1 MPKLSTIV
9 IFLLGW
15 SSLTAQV
22 SSPVTAA
29 AVYDTRKSVIVDSA
43 AVVSPHPLATR
54 VGVEVMRKGGN
65 AIDAAV
71 AVQFA
76 IAVIYPRAG
85 NIGGGGLMVI
95 REANGETAALD
106 YREKAPAAASRDM
119 YLDAAGNPV
128 EGLSTDGHL
137 AAGVP
142 GTVAGLVEAHKRYG
156 QLRWE
161 ELLQP
166 AIELAAKGFAITA
179 AEAERLR
186 NFQGDFR
193 AYNDEGCVFIRNNWQ
208 EGDRLVQR
216 DLAAALVRIQQR
228 GHDGFYRG
236 ETASL
241 IVNEMRE
248 GGGFI
253 TARDLKEYRAQWRT
267 PVSGY
272 YRGYKVISM
281 PPPSSGG
288 VALLQMLA
296 ACEPYPVASYGFQQ
310 PAAVHL
316 VVEAARRAYAD
327 RAAWLGDTD
336 YFPVPVNSLTDTAY
350 VRMRMRTFDP
360 AHASPSDSIA
370 GGKVT
375 LLKES
380 FETTHT
386 SVVDPS
392 GNAVSVTTTLNSNY
406 GCKVVVDGAGFFL
419 NNEMDDFSVKPG
431 VPNQFGLVG
440 SEANAIEPGKRMLS
454 SMTPTIV
461 EKDGRLFMLLGAP
474 GGSTIITSVLQVIM
488 NVIDFGMPLDKAI
501 HAARFHHQWLP
512 DEIMVERNAITA
524 ADRAA
529 MEAMGHRFREV
540 KSLAVVKAIH
550 VRADGKLQAAGDHR
564 NPDDHAAGW

>member
-1 MPKLSTIV
+1 MPKLSIIV

-15 SSLTAQV
+15 LGLTAQA
-22 SSPVTAA
+22 SSPAAEA

-76 IAVIYPRAG
+76 IAVVYPRAG

-95 REANGETAALD
+95 RESSGETAALD

-119 YLDAAGNPV
+119 YLDSMGNPV
-128 EGLSTDGHL
+128 EGMSTDGHL

-142 GTVAGLVEAHKRYG
+142 GTVAGLAEAHKRYG
-156 QLRWE
+156 KLRWE

-166 AIELAAKGFAITA
+166 SIELAANGFAITA

-193 AYNDEGCVFIRNNWQ
+193 TYNEEGCAFIGNNWQ
-208 EGDRLVQR
+208 AGDLLIQKE
-216 DLAAALVRIQQR
+216 LAAALTRIQQR
-228 GHDGFYRG
+228 GPDGFYRG
-236 ETASL
+236 ETAAL

-248 GGGFI
+248 GGGLI
-253 TARDLKEYRAQWRT
+253 TARDLKDYRAQWRT

-296 ACEPYPVASYGFQQ
+296 ACEPYPVTSYGFHQ

-336 YFPVPVNSLTDTAY
+336 FFPVPVSSLTDTAY
-350 VRMRMRTFDP
+350 VRGRMRSFDA
-360 AHASPSDSIA
+360 AHASPSDSVA

-386 SVVDPS
+386 SVVDPM

-440 SEANAIEPGKRMLS
+440 SEANAIAPGQRMLS

-501 HAARFHHQWLP
+501 QAARFHHQWLP
-512 DEIMVERNAITA
+512 DEIMVEKNAIA
-524 ADRAA
+524 APERAL

>member
-1 MPKLSTIV
+1 MPKLSIIV

-15 SSLTAQV
+15 LGLTAQA
-22 SSPVTAA
+22 SLPAAEA

-54 VGVEVMRKGGN
+54 VGVDVMRKGGN

-76 IAVIYPRAG
+76 IAVVYPRAG

-95 REANGETAALD
+95 RESSGETAALD

-119 YLDAAGNPV
+119 YLDSMGNPV
-128 EGLSTDGHL
+128 EGMSTDGHL

-142 GTVAGLVEAHKRYG
+142 GTVAGLAEAHKRYG
-156 QLRWE
+156 KLRWE

-166 AIELAAKGFAITA
+166 SIELAANGFAITD

-193 AYNDEGCVFIRNNWQ
+193 TYNEEGCAFIRNNWQ
-208 EGDRLVQR
+208 AGDLLIQKE
-216 DLAAALVRIQQR
+216 LAAALTRIQQR
-228 GHDGFYRG
+228 GPDGFYRG
-236 ETASL
+236 ETAAL

-296 ACEPYPVASYGFQQ
+296 ACEPYPVASYGFHQ

-336 YFPVPVNSLTDTAY
+336 FFPVPVSSLTDTAY
-350 VRMRMRTFDP
+350 VRRRMRSFDA

-386 SVVDPS
+386 SVVDPM

-474 GGSTIITSVLQVIM
+474 GGSTIITSVLQVMM

-501 HAARFHHQWLP
+501 QAARFHHQWLP
-512 DEIMVERNAITA
+512 DEIMVEKNAIA
-524 ADRAA
+524 APERAL
-529 MEAMGHRFREV
+529 MESMGHRFREV

>member
-1 MPKLSTIV
+1 MSQLFSILV
-9 IFLLGW
+9 FLLGCY
-15 SSLTAQV
+15 SLAAQV
-22 SSPVTAA
+22 SSPA
-29 AVYDTRKSVIVDSA
+29 AVSGAYEAQKSVIVDSA

-65 AIDAAV
+65 AVDAAV

-76 IAVIYPRAG
+76 IAVVYPRAG

-95 REANGETAALD
+95 READGETAALD

-119 YLDAAGNPV
+119 FLDSIGNPV
-128 EGLSTDGHL
+128 TGLSTDGHL

-156 QLRWE
+156 KLSWE

-166 AIELAAKGFAITA
+166 SIELAANGFAITA

-193 AYNDEGCVFIRNNWQ
+193 TYNDEDCAFIRENWQ
-208 EGDRLVQR
+208 AGDLLVQKA
-216 DLAAALVRIQQR
+216 LADALTRIQQR

-236 ETASL
+236 ETADL

-248 GGGFI
+248 GGGLI
-253 TARDLKEYRAQWRT
+253 TARDLREYRAQWRT

-288 VALLQMLA
+288 VALLQILA
-296 ACEPYPVASYGFQQ
+296 ACEPYPLTSYGFQR
-310 PAAVHL
+310 PASVHL

-327 RAAWLGDTD
+327 RAKWLGDTD
-336 YFPVPVNSLTDTAY
+336 FFAVPVGSLIDTAY
-350 VRMRMRTFDP
+350 VRMRMRTFNP
-360 AHASPSDSIA
+360 ALASPSDSIA
-370 GGKVT
+370 GGSGI

-386 SVVDPS
+386 SVVDPM

-406 GCKVVVDGAGFFL
+406 GCKVVVDGGGFFL

-440 SEANAIEPGKRMLS
+440 SEANAIAPGKRMLS
-454 SMTPTIV
+454 SMTPTIL
-461 EKDGRLFMLLGAP
+461 EKDGQLFMLLGAP
-474 GGSTIITSVLQVIM
+474 GGSTIITAVLQVIM
-488 NVIDFGMPLDKAI
+488 NVIDFNMPLDKAVQ
-501 HAARFHHQWLP
+501 APRFHHQWLP
-512 DEIMVERNAITA
+512 DEIMVEKNAISPTA
-524 ADRAA
+524 RAV
-529 MEAMGHRFREV
+529 MEVMGHRFRDV
-540 KSLAVVKAIH
+540 KSLAVVKAIL
-550 VRADGKLQAAGDHR
+550 VRADGKLHAAGDHR